1 MPTSTS
7 AEATEVAAEAA
18 APAPKARTLSARPRL
33 KAAVVAEPEAAAEEA
48 APAPAPK
55 RATKATAAS
64 APAAAPAPAPSGKGS
79 QNLQDQ
85 FLNHLRKNKT
95 PVTMFLVK
103 GVKLQGIVTWFDNFS
118 ILLRRDGQSQLVYK
132 HAVSTIMPS
141 TPIDTR
147 LFGTTEGN
155 KKARLLQDVF
165 LASIR
170 AAAVQVT
177 MFLVNGVM
185 LQGRV
190 AAYDLFCM
198 MLEREGYV
206 QLAYKHAVSTI
217 QPVTPVDLTGEW
229 DGEEETDA

>member
-1 MPTSTS
+1 MPS
-7 AEATEVAAEAA
+7 
-18 APAPKARTLSARPRL
+18 RTLSARPKPKSPDPDPEL
-33 KAAVVAEPEAAAEEA
+33 APPAETAAVVPV
-48 APAPAPK
+48 
-55 RATKATAAS
+55 
-64 APAAAPAPAPSGKGS
+64 GKG

-85 FLNHLRKNKT
+85 FLNLLRRGKI

-132 HAVSTIMPS
+132 HAISTIMPS
-141 TPIDTR
+141 QPLDAEA
-147 LFGTTEGN
+147 FGTDAGGR
-155 KKARLLQDVF
+155 KIRLLQDVF
-165 LASIR
+165 LSSVRNAG
-170 AAAVQVT
+170 VQVT

-198 MLEREGYV
+198 LLERDGYI

-217 QPVTPVDLTGEW
+217 QPLSPIDLIGETED
-229 DGEEETDA
+229 DGGDGS

>member
-1 MPTSTS
+1 
-7 AEATEVAAEAA
+7 V
-18 APAPKARTLSARPRL
+18 PA
-33 KAAVVAEPEAAAEEA
+33 V
-48 APAPAPK
+48 
-55 RATKATAAS
+55 
-64 APAAAPAPAPSGKGS
+64 KG

-85 FLNHLRKNKT
+85 FLNFLRKTKT

-132 HAVSTIMPS
+132 HAISTIMPS
-141 TPIDTR
+141 QPVNANQ
-147 LFGTTEGN
+147 FGGASEAS

-165 LASIR
+165 LSSVR
-170 AAAVQVT
+170 REGVQVT

-198 MLEREGYV
+198 LLERDGYV

-229 DGEEETDA
+229 DGEEDDA

>member
-1 MPTSTS
+1 MSS
-7 AEATEVAAEAA
+7 G
-18 APAPKARTLSARPRL
+18 RTLSARPRSTPP
-33 KAAVVAEPEAAAEEA
+33 VEEIV
-48 APAPAPK
+48 PAPPPL
-55 RATKATAAS
+55 AA
-64 APAAAPAPAPSGKGS
+64 GKG

-85 FLNHLRKNKT
+85 FLNLLRKGKV

-132 HAVSTIMPS
+132 HAISTIMPS
-141 TPIDTR
+141 IPVDAR
-147 LFGTTEGN
+147 QFAPGAEASR
-155 KKARLLQDVF
+155 KVRLLQDVF
-165 LASIR
+165 LSSVRNAG
-170 AAAVQVT
+170 VQVT

-198 MLEREGYV
+198 LLEREGYV

-217 QPVTPVDLTGEW
+217 QPVTPVDLSGDW
-229 DGEEETDA
+229 DGEADDDD